1 MMYPSEEVLKDI
13 NDYLG
18 IVETPFVKTLC
29 EELTGMTKENG
40 FKYEEIIQNSLP
52 YIFEFAFPIHDEQ
65 HRQELEM
72 KIIKHYFFRR
82 ICCTDIDE
90 WQLRLADRL
99 QEIMPY
105 FNEMYQSKDYLKDP
119 MDDVDYE
126 RTVGEDTA
134 KNGIEN
140 TKSTQNSEGE
150 STGISVGQNDSTEH
164 REDETITKYSDTP
177 QGQLSGVL
185 DGDYLTSANVVN
197 NERDSTLK
205 NTETRNDVNKNKS
218 DTVGTFDT
226 NSIDLGRRDMTEKVK
241 GKMYG
246 KSKAEMV
253 LEYRKAI
260 INIDNEIISRL
271 SDLFLNIYMPYYG
284 G

>member
-1 MMYPSEEVLKDI
+1 MWPSNEQLREIDDL
-13 NDYLG
+13 LG
-18 IVETPFVKTLC
+18 IVETPYVNMIC
-29 EELTGMTKENG
+29 EELTGLFKSNG
-40 FKYEEIIQNSLP
+40 IKYEQIIQEALP
-52 YIFEFAFPIHDEQ
+52 YIFDFSFPMHDEQ

-82 ICCTDIDE
+82 ICCNDVDE
-90 WQLRLADRL
+90 WQLRLANRL

-105 FNEMYQSKDYLKDP
+105 FNEMYQSKDYLRDP

-140 TKSTQNSEGE
+140 TKSTQNVGSEHE
-150 STGISVGQNDSTEH
+150 AQSVGNNNSTEN
-164 REDETITKYSDTP
+164 RSGQTIQKNSDTP

-185 DGDYLTSANVVN
+185 AGDYLTSAAVVDETKSANVN
-197 NERDSTLK
+197 S
-205 NTETRNDVNKNKS
+205 NDLRADTSKTKS

-226 NSIDLGRRDMTEKVK
+226 VNTDVGRRDMKEKVK

-260 INIDNEIISRL
+260 INIDNEIIARL
-271 SDLFLNIYMPYYG
+271 SDLFLNIYMPYYD
-284 G
+284 